1 MANLKQQL
9 KLARMTRALMAT
21 DADEQSAPALYHVC
35 CKCSALNAVLK
46 CACLAT
52 YYCSSACQR
61 AHYLKHKRDCTTY
74 LCKGIKKKGAVKSQL
89 EVQGSSDGVEYV
101 YKPVWIVK

>member
-9 KLARMTRALMAT
+9 KIARTTRALMAT

-35 CKCSALNAVLK
+35 CKCS
-46 CACLAT
+46 T

-89 EVQGSSDGVEYV
+89 EVQGSSDGVVSVELMV
-101 YKPVWIVK
+101 LQ